1 MIDIATSD
9 TRSAK
14 IKVIGVGGGGGNA
27 VNRMVED
34 AIESVD
40 FIAVN
45 TDHQALIGSK
55 AQTRIQLGDKLTRG
69 LGAGGNPE
77 IGCKAAEETKD
88 EISAAISGAD
98 MVFVTAG
105 MGGGT
110 GTGAAPVIASLAR
123 EQGILTVGVVTK
135 PFHFEGKIR
144 MRKADS
150 GIEQLRAN
158 VDTLIVIPNQ
168 KLLEVIEKETTLIDS
183 FKKADEVL
191 QQGVRGISEL
201 IKKPGIINL
210 DFADVR
216 TIMHRKGIAHMGVG
230 RASGKNKTSIAAEM
244 AINSPLL
251 ETSIKGAKS
260 VLISVSGDANLGLM
274 ESAAAAE
281 LINQATDPDA
291 EVIYGTAISDEL
303 NDEVI
308 ITVIA
313 TGLEETM
320 KPAAVAN
327 QLRERQAK
335 NVENKNN
342 AKPEKGIV
350 FPNLAKK
357 SNMPSVREMV
367 DDDQTID
374 IDIPIFLRGRR

>member
-1 MIDIATSD
+1 
-9 TRSAK
+9 
-14 IKVIGVGGGGGNA
+14 
-27 VNRMVED
+27 
-34 AIESVD
+34 
-40 FIAVN
+40 
-45 TDHQALIGSK
+45 
-55 AQTRIQLGDKLTRG
+55 
-69 LGAGGNPE
+69 
-77 IGCKAAEETKD
+77 
-88 EISAAISGAD
+88 

-216 TIMHRKGIAHMGVG
+216 TIMYRKGIAHMGVG
-230 RASGKNKTSIAAEM
+230 RASGKNKTSVAAEM

-313 TGLEETM
+313 TGLEESL
-320 KPAAVAN
+320 KPAAITN
-327 QLRERQAK
+327 QLRDRQTK
-335 NVENKNN
+335 NAENKNN
-342 AKPEKGIV
+342 LKPEKGVI

-367 DDDQTID
+367 DEDQTID